1 VGDNLNSI
9 VGQDTAKRF
18 VRTAINKDS
27 LYNFLL
33 TGPRGVGKRIFAFA
47 LVKMLGCSLTSS
59 NFIFVAPIP
68 PSIREKPEKIHDHLK
83 TYLPDNPLVDLEDRS
98 TIVVGQI
105 RDIIARLVHL
115 PSQGTKRIV
124 LILEA
129 DRMNEEAANC
139 FLKTL
144 EEPPTD
150 TFFMLTSSR
159 PDHLLPTIRSRC
171 RRVPFSYLSGQQ
183 IQEIILDEGDPYLIG
198 SPGELMLL
206 ERSETMNDAY
216 KILGQCPLSIKAAS
230 TLAKEYYRGSLI
242 ELLYP
247 LVLLYRRI
255 LYQKLGIVNDD
266 DKSNKVLTAK
276 VKKIPIQTIIQT
288 MYILNNGIN
297 LLERNP
303 NRLLLLLT
311 ILLQLP

>member
-1 VGDNLNSI
+1 MGDQLDAI
-9 VGQDTAKRF
+9 IGQDTAKRF
-18 VRTAINKDS
+18 VRTAIKKDS

-33 TGPRGVGKRIFAFA
+33 TGPRGVGKRIFAFS
-47 LVKMLGCSLTSS
+47 LVRMLGCTLTSG
-59 NFIFVAPIP
+59 NFIFIAPIP
-68 PSIREKPEKIHDHLK
+68 PNIKDIPEKVHGYLQ
-83 TYLPDNPLVDLEDRS
+83 TYLPDNSVVDLEDKS

-105 RDIIARLVHL
+105 RDIIARLIHL
-115 PSQGTKRIV
+115 PSAGAQRVV

-150 TFFMLTSSR
+150 TFFILTSSR

-171 RRVPFSYLSGQQ
+171 RRVPFSYLTREQ
-183 IQEIILDEGDPYLIG
+183 IQEIILDQGDPYVLG
-198 SPGELMLL
+198 SPGEVMLL
-206 ERSETMNDAY
+206 EQSDIMDDAR
-216 KILGQCPLSIKAAS
+216 KILNQCPLSIKAAS
-230 TLAKEYYRGSLI
+230 TIAKEFRKRSLI

-247 LVLLYRRI
+247 LLLLYRRI
-255 LYQKLGIVNDD
+255 LY
-266 DKSNKVLTAK
+266 
-276 VKKIPIQTIIQT
+276 KKIGINDMPDTKVISAKAKKVPVQTLLHTIH
-288 MYILNNGIN
+288 ILNNSIN
-297 LLERNP
+297 LLERSP